1 MTSGKQAR
9 KQRQA
14 AVARP
19 PVRST
24 EGRRASPKVLAIAVA
39 LIIAVALAV
48 VLAIVFTGGSG
59 NSAVTGSTEYSWTER
74 GCSSGPWLMRRIVSG
89 VRSTSAREV
98 TISAT

>member
-24 EGRRASPKVLAIAVA
+24 EGRRASPKVLGIA
-39 LIIAVALAV
+39 
-48 VLAIVFTGGSG
+48 
-59 NSAVTGSTEYSWTER
+59 WR
-74 GCSSGPWLMRRIVSG
+74 
-89 VRSTSAREV
+89 
-98 TISAT
+98 